1 MDSPGLSA
9 GVSYGV
15 SPPDASFFQPAG
27 YLALDLLRIGWI
39 GLERQRLLPGFA
51 RLVLVSRP
59 PVRIAEMVSYFAE
72 RRFESGR
79 ALQQRDRVLVVAEAV
94 MRPTETV
101 EPIAVVRLEFYGLPF
116 GPADIRLGMAGV
128 VQGRTLFSVCFDQ
141 RATMRAVSWL
151 LRREQISAVVSSFGL
166 WALYRSC

>member
-15 SPPDASFFQPAG
+15 SPPDASFFQPVG

-128 VQGRTLFSVCFDQ
+128 VQGRTLFSVDQ

-151 LRREQISAVVSSFGL
+151 LRREQISTEVSWFGL
-166 WALYRSC
+166 WALYSSC